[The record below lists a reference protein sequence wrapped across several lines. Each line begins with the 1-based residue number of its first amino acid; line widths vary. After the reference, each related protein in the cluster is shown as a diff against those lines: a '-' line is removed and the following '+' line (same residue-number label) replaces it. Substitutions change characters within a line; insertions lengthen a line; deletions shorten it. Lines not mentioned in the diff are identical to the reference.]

1 MRLFYHIWSV
11 RDLDLWSLTYTFT
24 FTFTFTFGA
33 GAVKLPSA
41 GVFDLILSKIAD
53 HQ

>member
-24 FTFTFTFGA
+24 FTFTFGA
-33 GAVKLPSA
+33 GAVKLLSA